1 MANILLQSMGME
13 KDDKNSANLTYAI
26 GEQGDLGGFFEQL
39 NEKDRKTYNQQV
51 LNENKEKYKKND
63 K

>member
-1 MANILLQSMGME
+1 MESMGLE
-13 KDDKNSANLTYAI
+13 KEDNKNATYAI

-39 NEKDRKTYNQQV
+39 NEKDQKTYNQQV
-51 LNENKEKYKKND
+51 INENKKNGG

>member
-1 MANILLQSMGME
+1 MANILMESMGLE
-13 KDDKNSANLTYAI
+13 KEDNKNATYAI

-39 NEKDRKTYNQQV
+39 NEKDQKTYNQQV
-51 LNENKEKYKKND
+51 INENKKNGG

>member
-1 MANILLQSMGME
+1 MQSMGLE
-13 KDDKNSANLTYAI
+13 KEEDNSKKTYAI

-39 NEKDRKTYNQQV
+39 SEKDQKKYDTQV
-51 LNENKEKYKKND
+51 LNENKKNNG